1 MTVRITAHRQPAG
14 EVLMIDGRL
23 DAAGVEELDRVMAG
37 LAGTVYLDLTGLRS
51 VDKAGLEVLR
61 AVRDRGVM
69 LVGTSRYLRLLLGAR
84 TRRRRARVTDK

>member
-37 LAGTVYLDLTGLRS
+37 LAGTVYLDLTGL
-51 VDKAGLEVLR
+51 
-61 AVRDRGVM
+61 
-69 LVGTSRYLRLLLGAR
+69 
-84 TRRRRARVTDK
+84 